1 MFTVKIGK
9 AGLEPA
15 WAQCPSD
22 FKSEMS
28 NQFHHSPVYET
39 IITQRVLMVNAGCGN
54 RTHLRRFMRTVHS
67 PDW

>member
-39 IITQRVLMVNAGCGN
+39 IITQRVLMVNAPCQD
-54 RTHLRRFMRTVHS
+54 RTDLSSVMSRVLS
-67 PDW
+67 PES

>member
-28 NQFHHSPVYET
+28 NQFHHSPVYGT
-39 IITQRVLMVNAGCGN
+39 IITQRVVVVKCRLWGSNP
-54 RTHLRRFMRTVHS
+54 L
-67 PDW
+67 